1 MRISDFSNCGILLLL
16 RSIVIEMLYSNL
28 TGTDKTK
35 QNQSIQVQVQILVK
49 PGLPPMEVLNTFSV

>member
-1 MRISDFSNCGILLLL
+1 
-16 RSIVIEMLYSNL
+16 MLYSNL